1 VESGVGDSTGLT
13 PKPGPLDGL
22 RVVELAR
29 FQAGPRAGLLF
40 SDMGADV
47 IKIEKPA
54 PGGLKE
60 DRASSPTFKG
70 QSIYFAVYNR
80 GKKSVALDLRSSDG
94 MAVLRELIGSAD
106 FVLENYRP
114 GTMAKMGLGYEDLRK
129 IKPDII
135 LISVSGFG
143 QYGPY
148 RERPAFDSLG
158 QAMSGLSMLTGQSD
172 GKPIPTASSI
182 IDRVSGLHATIG
194 ALAALRHRDR
204 TGEGQVVDVALLD
217 SALTLVEVPNSYY
230 LATGEEGGETPRPVY
245 RASDGWVVIAANHRT
260 LQGMIDAVGGAK
272 VASAGAS
279 EAGAPA
285 TATLA
290 GDAGSAGVQATT
302 QQRNP
307 LGQELIDWCAA
318 RTVEEITK
326 TLWEHEVPNA
336 VVASTPQV
344 VEDPHLWA
352 REMLVKVPDAVAGEL
367 YVPGLS
373 IKFSKTPGH
382 IGLVPTLGQHT
393 DEVLTAWLDY
403 DADRIGA
410 LRASGAI
417 G

>member
-1 VESGVGDSTGLT
+1 VDSSGTTGAGDNPGLT

-80 GKKSVALDLRSSDG
+80 GKKSVALDLRSDDG
-94 MAVLRELIGSAD
+94 MGVLRELIGTAD

-158 QAMSGLSMLTGQSD
+158 QAMSGLSMLTGQSE

-182 IDRVSGLHATIG
+182 IDRVTGLHATIG

-260 LQGMIDAVGGAK
+260 LQGMIEAVGGAT
-272 VASAGAS
+272 AAPAGA
-279 EAGAPA
+279 
-285 TATLA
+285 LA
-290 GDAGSAGVQATT
+290 GEAGSAGVQATT

-307 LGQELIDWCAA
+307 LGQELIDWCAV

-326 TLWEHEVPNA
+326 TLWEHDVPNA

-393 DEVLTAWLDY
+393 DEVLRSWLDY
-403 DADRIGA
+403 DAERIAG
-410 LRASGAI
+410 LRASGAV

>member
-1 VESGVGDSTGLT
+1 
-13 PKPGPLDGL
+13 
-22 RVVELAR
+22 
-29 FQAGPRAGLLF
+29 
-40 SDMGADV
+40 
-47 IKIEKPA
+47 
-54 PGGLKE
+54 
-60 DRASSPTFKG
+60 
-70 QSIYFAVYNR
+70 
-80 GKKSVALDLRSSDG
+80 
-94 MAVLRELIGSAD
+94 MAVLRELIGTAD

-158 QAMSGLSMLTGQSD
+158 QAMSGLSTLTGQSE

-182 IDRVSGLHATIG
+182 IDRVTGLHATIG

-272 VASAGAS
+272 AAPAGA
-279 EAGAPA
+279 
-285 TATLA
+285 LA
-290 GDAGSAGVQATT
+290 GEAGSAGVQATT

-326 TLWEHEVPNA
+326 TLWEHDVPNA

>member
-1 VESGVGDSTGLT
+1 VESPGTTVAGDPSVS

-47 IKIEKPA
+47 IKVEKPA

-80 GKKSVALDLRSSDG
+80 GKKSVALDLRSDDG
-94 MAVLRELIGSAD
+94 MAVLRELIGTAD

-129 IKPDII
+129 LKSDII

-143 QYGPY
+143 QFGPY

-158 QAMSGLSMLTGQSD
+158 QAMSGLSMLTGQSE

-182 IDRVSGLHATIG
+182 IDRVTGLHATIG

-272 VASAGAS
+272 AAPVGALAG
-279 EAGAPA
+279 EAG
-285 TATLA
+285 
-290 GDAGSAGVQATT
+290 SSGVQATT

-307 LGQELIDWCAA
+307 LGQELVDWCAA
-318 RTVEEITK
+318 RTVAEITTK
-326 TLWEHEVPNA
+326 LWKHDVPNA
-336 VVASTPQV
+336 AVASTPQV

-367 YVPGLS
+367 FVPGLS

-393 DEVLTAWLDY
+393 DEVLTSWLDY

>member
-1 VESGVGDSTGLT
+1 MNERGSSGG
-13 PKPGPLDGL
+13 PKGSFGGSSPGALDGL

-54 PGGLKE
+54 PAGLKE
-60 DRASSPTFKG
+60 DRSSSPTFNG

-80 GKKSVALDLRSSDG
+80 GKKSVCLDLRNERG
-94 MAVLRELIGSAD
+94 MAVLRELIGAAD

-114 GTMAKMGLGYEDLRK
+114 GTMDKMGLGYDELCK
-129 IKPDII
+129 IKSDII

-158 QAMSGLSMLTGQSD
+158 QAMSGLSMLTGQSEQR
-172 GKPIPTASSI
+172 PIPTASSI
-182 IDRVSGLHATIG
+182 IDRVTGLHAAIG

-204 TGEGQVVDVALLD
+204 TGEGQVVDVCLLD

-245 RASDGWVVIAANHRT
+245 RALDGWVVIAANHRT
-260 LQGMIDAVGGAK
+260 IQGMIDAVSGGSERPPA
-272 VASAGAS
+272 AGLHGTAGTAGA
-279 EAGAPA
+279 AA
-285 TATLA
+285 TK
-290 GDAGSAGVQATT
+290 QE
-302 QQRNP
+302 RNP
-307 LGQELIDWCAA
+307 LGQELLDWCAERSVA
-318 RTVEEITK
+318 DITR
-326 TLWEHEVPNA
+326 TLWEHDVPCA
-336 VVASTPQV
+336 AVASTPQV

-367 YVPGLS
+367 HVPGLS

-382 IGLVPTLGQHT
+382 IGLVPTLGEHT
-393 DEVLTAWLDY
+393 DAILTSWLDY
-403 DADRIGA
+403 GAQRIA
-410 LRASGAI
+410 SLRALGAI